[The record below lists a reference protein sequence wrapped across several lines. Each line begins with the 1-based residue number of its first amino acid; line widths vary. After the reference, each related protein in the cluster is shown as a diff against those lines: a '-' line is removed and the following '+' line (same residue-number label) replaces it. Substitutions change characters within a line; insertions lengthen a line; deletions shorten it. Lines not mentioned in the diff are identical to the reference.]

1 MEFKDIISAL
11 LVAILLIV
19 IYKLMVTEKYG
30 AQSRYKVL
38 KKMMGEGMAGNN
50 IYAGTKYDMYQ

>member
-30 AQSRYKVL
+30 AQARYKVL

-50 IYAGTKYDMYQ
+50 IYVGTKYDRYQ